1 VLVDDVRPPGNPSRN
16 IADDLTRD
24 RCMRVEDVAVAQRCN
39 DEPRVPS
46 APQRADGRTVEG
58 RTEILERGDRWSLR
72 WCQNINP
79 VAAAAQFPSYEE
91 SDTLTAAYLPIEQAE
106 KDPHAE

>member
-1 VLVDDVRPPGNPSRN
+1 VLVDDVRPPGNPSRQ

-58 RTEILERGDRWSLR
+58 RTEILERSSRWSLR
-72 WCQNINP
+72 WCQDIDLM
-79 VAAAAQFPSYEE
+79 AAAAQLLRHEE
-91 SDTLTAAYLPIEQAE
+91 SDTLTAAHLPIEQAE
-106 KDPHAE
+106 EDPHAE